1 MIKSTWKKAMCI
13 GLSLLMVAGTL
24 TAAPKKK
31 KGDNPFKNQ
40 PKEKNS
46 KNKVWNFKDMNVIVA
61 DWWTAEDIPDPVSQA
76 EEDQRAWQDWIQTT
90 YKFTM
95 RNLGISSWN
104 AHLYS

>member
-40 PKEKNS
+40 PKEKKSVCICLLSCSSMEECCSIHSLLVPSYQVYIN
-46 KNKVWNFKDMNVIVA
+46 NFQWGHSRTEN
-61 DWWTAEDIPDPVSQA
+61 
-76 EEDQRAWQDWIQTT
+76 
-90 YKFTM
+90 
-95 RNLGISSWN
+95 
-104 AHLYS
+104 